1 MLTFL
6 LLVSRFW
13 WWEKIC
19 MAVFFFFFY
28 SVGFLRRFFFFKSIY
43 EAFFPVLEW
52 RVYLKPSVSF
62 WTGYTWRSPGA
73 RLGGTKCNLMVLC
86 LYDVSSAHGRGWILI
101 YTMRYSC
108 QSFFFF
114 FSLSPLY
121 NRLHVEAVYFMFF
134 ILFLIMCKNFFW
146 EEDTLVCACHQ
157 IQYRPLWWG

>member
-28 SVGFLRRFFFFKSIY
+28 SVGFLRRVFFVFFKYIY

-114 FSLSPLY
+114 CFLSV
-121 NRLHVEAVYFMFF
+121 RCTIDFMLKRF
-134 ILFLIMCKNFFW
+134 ILCFLFYFLIMCKNFFFGGGHIS
-146 EEDTLVCACHQ
+146 LCLPSNSV
-157 IQYRPLWWG
+157 